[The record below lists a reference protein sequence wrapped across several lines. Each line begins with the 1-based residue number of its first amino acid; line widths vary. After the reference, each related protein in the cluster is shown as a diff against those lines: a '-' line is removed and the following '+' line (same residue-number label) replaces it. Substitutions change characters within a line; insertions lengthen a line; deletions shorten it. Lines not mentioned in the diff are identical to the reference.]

1 MKKSPS
7 YARRS
12 FTLTPGPFAFELDGG
27 CVEIPAPTPP
37 LSEEREV
44 PYAALH
50 DVMRRKV
57 DDYLTAGGKE
67 RKKISEDIVRAV
79 RMGYLLR
86 PRSGTE
92 PETHRTSEDLDTE
105 GGFVRT
111 YRYLSI
117 KKRGKEKSLFFYKK
131 PPKRFLGIGKK
142 AIDVWGG
149 PVAPSD

>member
-7 YARRS
+7 YARMS
-12 FTLTPGPFAFELDGG
+12 FTLPGPFVFELNGG
-27 CVEIPAPTPP
+27 YVELPARTPLP
-37 LSEEREV
+37 GEEKEV

-57 DDYLTAGGKE
+57 DDYLAAGGKE
-67 RKKISEDIVRAV
+67 RRKIAADIVRAV

-86 PRSGTE
+86 PHSGTE
-92 PETHRTSEDLDTE
+92 PETHRTPEVLGTE
-105 GGFVRT
+105 GGFVRA

-149 PVAPSD
+149 PKPPSI